1 MGAQEISAPAKPL
14 RGLSDIRR
22 FFHRRPGQG
31 HVPDVRRED
40 GGARTRARPR
50 GLLPPAK
57 LRQYLDDKVVT
68 TRIAEEAG
76 VECVPNVLAAVDS
89 YELEVNETG

>member
-1 MGAQEISAPAKPL
+1 
-14 RGLSDIRR
+14 
-22 FFHRRPGQG
+22 
-31 HVPDVRRED
+31 
-40 GGARTRARPR
+40 
-50 GLLPPAK
+50 

>member
-1 MGAQEISAPAKPL
+1 MFLMFDEKTEELA
-14 RGLSDIRR
+14 
-22 FFHRRPGQG
+22 
-31 HVPDVRRED
+31 RELEVCF
-40 GGARTRARPR
+40 R
-50 GLLPPAK
+50 PAK
-57 LRQYLDDKVVT
+57 LRQYLDDKVIT

>member
-1 MGAQEISAPAKPL
+1 MFLMFDEKTEELAREIAL
-14 RGLSDIRR
+14 EVC
-22 FFHRRPGQG
+22 F
-31 HVPDVRRED
+31 
-40 GGARTRARPR
+40 
-50 GLLPPAK
+50 PPAK